1 MIRFASLGSGSAGNA
16 LIVESGNTRL
26 MLDCGMPMRETE
38 RRLARLGL
46 APGDL
51 SGIVVT
57 HEHSDH
63 IDGVLPLAQ
72 RWGLKVWMT
81 YGSLRAAT
89 GDALPEANV
98 VVIDSHSP
106 FAVGDLE
113 VHPYPVPH
121 DAREPVQYVFS
132 DGACRLGVLTDV
144 GAGTPHIVGMLSGCE
159 GLVLECNHDADM
171 LSKGPYPAFLKE
183 RIGGPFGHLANHAA
197 ADILAALD
205 RSSLR
210 HIVAAHLSERN
221 NRPELARGAL
231 AAVLDCVPDWIGV
244 ADQNEGFD
252 WRSLAAV

>member
-1 MIRFASLGSGSAGNA
+1 
-16 LIVESGNTRL
+16 
-26 MLDCGMPMRETE
+26 MLDCGMPMRDTE

-46 APGDL
+46 SPSDL

-72 RWGLKVWMT
+72 RWNLKVWMT
-81 YGSLRAAT
+81 YGSLRAVA
-89 GDALPEANV
+89 GDALPEAQV
-98 VVIDSHSP
+98 VVIDSHAP
-106 FAVGDLE
+106 FAVGDIE

-132 DGACRLGVLTDV
+132 DGACRLGVLTDA
-144 GAGTPHIVGMLSGCE
+144 GMGTPHIVGMLSGCE
-159 GLVLECNHDADM
+159 GLVLECNHDAQM
-171 LSKGPYPAFLKE
+171 LAAGPYPGFLKE

-197 ADILAALD
+197 ADILGALD
-205 RSSLR
+205 RASLR
-210 HIVAAHLSERN
+210 HIVAAHLSEKN
-221 NRPELARGAL
+221 NRPELARAAL
-231 AAVLDCVPDWIGV
+231 AAVLNCVPDWIGV